1 MSNMIYVTV
10 TGKKQG
16 LLSSGCSSYESI
28 GNKYQTSHRDQILVM
43 SMEHAL
49 TRAQNVNHGP
59 LSFIKPIDKSSPLLA
74 VAISN
79 NEELDMKFDI
89 YRTSFSGTNELYY
102 SITLKKVYLS
112 ALSLVYPHAIDHS
125 GDQPEEMV
133 SVIYESITWEHHAAG
148 TSGYSFWEERVF

>member
-28 GNKYQTSHRDQILVM
+28 GNKYQASHRDEILVM
-43 SMEHAL
+43 SMDHAL

-89 YRTSFSGTNELYY
+89 YRTSISGTNELYY

-112 ALSLVYPHAIDHS
+112 SLSLVYPQTIDHS
-125 GDQPEEMV
+125 GDQPEEMISV
-133 SVIYESITWEHHAAG
+133 SYESITWEHHSAG
-148 TSGYSFWEERVF
+148 TSGYSFWEERVC

>member
-43 SMEHAL
+43 SMDHAL

-89 YRTSFSGTNELYY
+89 YRTSISGTNELYY
-102 SITLKKVYLS
+102 SIMLKKVYLS
-112 ALSLVYPHAIDHS
+112 SLSLVYPHAIDHS
-125 GDQPEEMV
+125 GDQPEEMI
-133 SVIYESITWEHHAAG
+133 SVCYESITWEHHSAG
-148 TSGYSFWEERVF
+148 TSGYSFWEERVC